1 MRYFIL
7 DNFNTWEDWRLTLTA
22 KEVPPPKPK
31 TNYID
36 LDGRHGTLDLSE
48 ALTGEVVY
56 EDRTVKAKFWTS
68 EGTLDSRVQL
78 IREIIAALHGRKVQ
92 IIEPD
97 DPDHYFLGRV
107 HIKPDAHDQVHDEL
121 TLEAVC
127 EPWRYALTQEM
138 CRVEVAGSKNAVIQN
153 NGVKTLCPT
162 IEVEGSVTLD
172 YNGGTVG
179 LTTGSYKVS
188 DLKLRRGIN
197 AVEVSGTGTVTFIY
211 REATL

>member
-1 MRYFIL
+1 MRFFIL
-7 DNFNTWEDWRLTLTA
+7 NNYNTWEDWRLTLTA
-22 KEVPPPKPK
+22 KEVSPPNPK

-56 EDRTVKAKFWTS
+56 GDRTVKAKFWTS
-68 EGTLDSRVQL
+68 EGTDTSRVQL
-78 IREIIAALHGRKVQ
+78 IREIIEALHGRKIQ

-107 HIKPDAHDQVHDEL
+107 QIKPDAHDLVHDEF
-121 TLEAVC
+121 TMEAVC

-138 CRVEVAGSKNAVIQN
+138 HRVEVAGSHNAVIQN

-197 AVEVSGTGTVTFIY
+197 VVEVSGTGTVTFIY